1 VTRNTRSAKAEG
13 TSNREVPRGIRDL
26 GAPAV
31 PLAADGSPPRLLVSV
46 RSAVEAQDA
55 LAGGCDVLDV
65 KEPAN
70 GSLGMADV
78 DVVREILSA
87 APNVPVSAA
96 LGECRDWPGDNETST
111 VPPGV
116 EFVKL
121 GTAGLGDDPEWV
133 ERWTAVRR
141 RFEQSA
147 GRPLN
152 WVAVSYADWMRCS
165 APSPDEIVAAA
176 AETGCRGVLFDTFH
190 KDGRTT
196 AEQLSA
202 DRLRRLIAG
211 VRERGLFSAV
221 AGVYSVADVLAVRGL
236 APDVVAVRTLAC
248 ADGRRNGTVC
258 RRSVRRLCD
267 LLIRGEIPRDAVSA

>member
-1 VTRNTRSAKAEG
+1 MTTDR
-13 TSNREVPRGIRDL
+13 PQ
-26 GAPAV
+26 
-31 PLAADGSPPRLLVSV
+31 LLVSV
-46 RSAVEAQDA
+46 RSAAEAFDA

-65 KEPAN
+65 KEPAR

-78 DVVREILSA
+78 AVVREILAA
-87 APNVPVSAA
+87 APDAAVPVSAA
-96 LGECRDWPGDNETST
+96 LGECRDWFDGDDPPA

-121 GTAGLGDDPEWV
+121 GTAGLRDDPDGRDWV
-133 ERWTAVRR
+133 DRWTATRR
-141 RFEQSA
+141 QFEQTA

-152 WVAVSYADWMRCS
+152 WVAVSYTDWARCS
-165 APSPDEIVAAA
+165 APPPEEIVAAA
-176 AETGCRGVLFDTFH
+176 GRTDCRGVLFDTFH

-196 AEQLSA
+196 AEQLSV

-221 AGVYSVADVLAVRGL
+221 AGVYSFADVLAMRDL

-248 ADGRRNGTVC
+248 AEGRRTGPIC

-267 LLIRGEIPRDAVSA
+267 VLIGGDVPRDAVSA